1 MESRARTDQGWERL
15 DDSVYVAG
23 NITRDFP

>member
-1 MESRARTDQGWERL
+1 MESRARPDEGWERL
-15 DDSVYVAG
+15 DEGVYVAG